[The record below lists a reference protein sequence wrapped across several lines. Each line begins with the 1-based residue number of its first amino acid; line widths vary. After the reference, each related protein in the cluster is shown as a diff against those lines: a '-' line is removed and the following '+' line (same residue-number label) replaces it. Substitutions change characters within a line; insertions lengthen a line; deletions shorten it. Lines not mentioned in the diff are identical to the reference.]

1 MKMSFARR
9 ALGVPFLLFGFALAS
24 SPNTARADA
33 VADFYKGKTVRIV
46 VASAPGGGYDTY
58 ARFMARHF
66 GRVIPGNPSMV
77 TQNMPGAGGL
87 AQANFIYNRAAKD
100 GSYIGAAQRGVFFE
114 PIYGQFASKAQFD
127 PFKFTWLGS
136 VVNEVSVMVRRSDA
150 PIKSFKDSFTTE
162 SIVGATRSDMETF
175 VVAAQNML
183 GTKFKIVSG
192 YPGSA
197 DVVLSLTR
205 GEVQILANISWA
217 PFRARYG
224 EELKTGAWVPVVQFA
239 LNKHPELPNVPLI
252 TDFAR
257 NPEERQVLEMIYARQ
272 TVGRPYIAPPGVPAD
287 RAKALQVAFKA
298 LTQDKAFLAEAS
310 KAKLEVNP
318 VYAEEVIDLF
328 KRVTGASDAIK
339 ARTKAAV
346 SDDKAVKLAEIKT
359 YTVKV
364 ANLGKKGVMQFEEAS
379 GKKMRGR
386 VNSQTKV
393 TVGGKKA
400 SAKDVKVG
408 QSCKASLATEGG
420 SVVALACN

>member
-1 MKMSFARR
+1 MILSSARR
-9 ALGVPFLLFGFALAS
+9 AIGVSLLLAGFALAQ
-24 SPNTARADA
+24 PIHEARADA
-33 VADFYKGKTVRIV
+33 VADFYKGKTVRIII
-46 VASAPGGGYDTY
+46 ASAPGGGYDTY

-66 GRVIPGNPSMV
+66 GKAIPGNPAMV

-87 AQANFIYNRAAKD
+87 AQANFMYTRANKD
-100 GSYIGAAQRGVFFE
+100 GTFIGAAQRGVFFE
-114 PIYGQFASKAQFD
+114 PIYGQFADKAQFD

-136 VVNEVSVMVRRSDA
+136 LVNEVSVMVRRADA

-197 DVVLSLTR
+197 DVVLALTR

-224 EELKTGAWVPVVQFA
+224 DELKSGTFVPVVQFA
-239 LNKHPELPNVPLI
+239 LSKHPELKDIPLI
-252 TDFAR
+252 TEFAR
-257 NPEERQVLEMIYARQ
+257 TDEERQVLEMIYARQ
-272 TVGRPYIAPPGVPAD
+272 TVGRPYIAPPGVPED
-287 RAKALQVAFKA
+287 RAKALQASFKA
-298 LTQDKAFLAEAS
+298 LTQDKAFLAEAD

-318 VYAEEVIDLF
+318 VYADEVIALF
-328 KRVTGASDAIK
+328 KRVTGASAAIK

-346 SDDKAVKLAEIKT
+346 SDVKSVKLAELKT
-359 YTVKV
+359 YTVKI
-364 ANLGKKGVMQFEEAS
+364 ASLGKKGVMQFEDAA

-386 VNSQTKV
+386 VSGETKV
-393 TVGGKKA
+393 TVGGKA
-400 SAKDVKVG
+400 SSGEALKVG
-408 QSCKASLATEGG
+408 QSCKAALATEGG
-420 SVVALACN
+420 SVVTLACD

>member
-1 MKMSFARR
+1 MTVSFARR
-9 ALGVPFLLFGFALAS
+9 ALGVPFLLLGFALAS
-24 SPNTARADA
+24 APNAARADA

-46 VASAPGGGYDTY
+46 VGSAPGGGYDTY

-66 GRVIPGNPSMV
+66 GKALPGAPSMV

-100 GSYIGAAQRGVFFE
+100 GTFIGAAQRGVFFE

-136 VVNEVSVMVRRSDA
+136 LVNEVSVMVRRADA
-150 PIKSFKDSFTTE
+150 PIKTFRDAFSTE
-162 SIVGATRSDMETF
+162 AIVGATRSDMETF

-197 DVVLSLTR
+197 DVVLALTR

-224 EELKTGAWVPVVQFA
+224 KELADGSLVPIAQFA
-239 LNKHPELPNVPLI
+239 LTKHPELKDLPLI
-252 TDFAR
+252 TEFAR
-257 NPEERQVLEMIYARQ
+257 NDEERQVLEMIYARQ
-272 TVGRPYIAPPGVPAD
+272 TVGRPFIAPPDVPAD
-287 RAKALQVAFKA
+287 RAKALQSGFKT
-298 LTQDKAFLAEAS
+298 LTQDKGFLAEAS

-328 KRVTGASDAIK
+328 KRVTGASNAIK

-364 ANLGKKGVMQFEEAS
+364 ANLGKKGVMQFEDAG

-386 VNSQTKV
+386 VSGQTKV
-393 TVGGKKA
+393 TVGGKTA
-400 SAKDVKVG
+400 SAKDIKVG

-420 SVVALACN
+420 SVVTLACN